1 MTVQLDIAHKRFLWG
16 YSQNQKEEPMI
27 DTNAKAMVMA
37 AFMADALALGAHWIY
52 DTQDIYKRFGRIENL
67 MPPGPDSYHPA
78 KEKGEFTHYGDQMF
92 VLLESVAEKK
102 NFHIRD
108 FSDRWQRLFK
118 HYRGYIDQA
127 TRDTLSGYA
136 SGKAIE
142 IAGSSSNE
150 LAGASRIAPIV
161 YIYADNLEKLIEAA
175 RQQTMMTHNNAEVID
190 SAEFFARVGRLI
202 LDGARPKTAIE
213 TVSRTWT
220 GDPKI
225 TAWVQAGLESKDMD
239 SVVAIARFGQSCH
252 TPEAFPGVI
261 HLVVRYENDLKEA
274 LIQAVMAGGD
284 SAARGMMAGMLIGAY
299 QGPES
304 LPTDWLSGLRKR
316 KEITALLDRI

>member
-1 MTVQLDIAHKRFLWG
+1 
-16 YSQNQKEEPMI
+16 MI

-37 AFMADALALGAHWIY
+37 AFLADALALGAHWIY
-52 DTQDIYKRFGRIENL
+52 DTQDISKRFGRIENFL
-67 MPPGPDSYHPA
+67 TPGSDSYHPT

-92 VLLESVAEKK
+92 VLLESVAGKK
-102 NFHIRD
+102 GFHPRD

-118 HYRGYIDQA
+118 DYRGYIDQA
-127 TRDTLSGYA
+127 TRGTLSGYA
-136 SGKAIE
+136 SGKGIE
-142 IAGSSSNE
+142 TAGSSSRE

-161 YIYADNLEKLIEAA
+161 YIYADNLEKMIDAA
-175 RQQTMMTHNNAEVID
+175 RLQTLMTHNSSDVIE

-202 LDGARPKTAIE
+202 LEGNRPKTAIE
-213 TVSRTWT
+213 DVSKKWT

-225 TAWVQAGLESKDMD
+225 TAWVKAGLESKDTD
-239 SVVAIARFGQSCH
+239 SIAAISRLGQSCH
-252 TPEAFPGVI
+252 AQDAFPGVI

-304 LPTDWLSGLRKR
+304 LPPDWLSGLRKG
-316 KEITALLDRI
+316 KEITDLLDGI